1 MQQRQPISTAAFL
14 PRSWG
19 SAEGWSATIPSG
31 LHRRWHLFLSFWA
44 TLAAL
49 LLCCGASLAVAADEE
64 VLWLTPHQ
72 DRFSLASH
80 LQIMED
86 PTGQMTIDDVS
97 STENAHRFRPAPSGV
112 LRPGWSNSTF
122 WLRLTLANRETAED
136 QPRYFFDLAQSN
148 IVAATMFH
156 LLAQG
161 GDRLAWREAGPLDRH
176 ERPQRLRS
184 QFSHFPLPAL
194 SDRPQTIYVRVR
206 SFLAMEALPEV
217 VTRTGFQD
225 RVLAHHLLAGA
236 LLGILL
242 LLALTNLANYFFLRS
257 AVYLWYA
264 LLLISSLLFLALSNG
279 LLQDWAPDVQLFH
292 LTGISGSMFGLAFI
306 VRYLFVRSFLPL
318 KQLFPVGDRVAMAL
332 TICAVP
338 VVVILLAGYEVLPW
352 IKIYVVLGMT
362 RIPIF
367 LWVGWNCWRGG
378 FAPARLY
385 FLANLPQSLSMLYFL
400 ADSVGLAPPIPI
412 SIYYVQEAGIV
423 CEAILLALALAQRVK
438 VLRQEREGIE
448 QAAQQESRENQ
459 ERLRGLVGEL
469 VRGEERQR
477 RALAEDLHDGISQNL
492 ATSLFSLRLMAEGS
506 HDVKPPLPLPEVCD
520 LLDST
525 LKQTR
530 TLTFDISPPVLHDY
544 GLGAALD
551 WLARRVS
558 ERHGLEVSFR
568 AQGNLPCRDESL
580 EANLFRAGQELLNN
594 VVKHAAATRAEVSL
608 TCSGSLVSLRVSDNG
623 RGMEDNPMA
632 SANPGGFGLFS
643 IRERL
648 RALGGGLEIDSSPGQ
663 GCSIT
668 LSAPWPQPP
677 APGAKGSTDED
688 DHTAGR

>member
-1 MQQRQPISTAAFL
+1 LAA
-14 PRSWG
+14 
-19 SAEGWSATIPSG
+19 
-31 LHRRWHLFLSFWA
+31 
-44 TLAAL
+44 LAAL
-49 LLCCGASLAVAADEE
+49 LLSCWPPGAADAANDI
-64 VLWLTPHQ
+64 LWLTPHQ
-72 DRFSLASH
+72 DRFSLASY
-80 LQIMED
+80 LQVMED
-86 PTGQMTIDDVS
+86 PTGLLAVGDVS
-97 STENAHRFRPAPSGV
+97 SPENAHRFRPLPNGV
-112 LRPGWSNSTF
+112 LRPGWGNSTF
-122 WLRLTLANRETAED
+122 WLRLTLASREPSEG

-148 IVAATMFH
+148 IVAATLFTPR
-156 LLAQG
+156 AQAD
-161 GDRLAWREAGPLDRH
+161 DRPAWQEVGPLDRH
-176 ERPQRLRS
+176 ERPQHLRS

-194 SDRPQTIYVRVR
+194 SERPQTIFVRVR
-206 SFLAMEALPEV
+206 SYLAMEALPEF
-217 VTRTGFQD
+217 VTRTGFLD

-242 LLALTNLANYFFLRS
+242 LLALTNLANYFFLRA

-279 LLQDWAPDVQLFH
+279 LLQDLAPQVQLFH

-332 TICAVP
+332 TICAAP

-352 IKIYVVLGMT
+352 LKIYVVLGMT

-367 LWVGWNCWRGG
+367 LWVGYRCWRGG

-438 VLRQEREGIE
+438 VLRQERERIE
-448 QAAQQESRENQ
+448 QAAQRESRENQ

-477 RALAEDLHDGISQNL
+477 RALADDLHDSISQNL
-492 ATSLFSLRLMAEGS
+492 ATSLFSLRLMNDS
-506 HDVKPPLPLPEVCD
+506 SLDMQPPLPLPEVCD

-551 WLARRVS
+551 WLVRRVR
-558 ERHGLEVSFR
+558 ERHGLEVSFH
-568 AQGNLPCRDESL
+568 AQGSLPCRDESL

-594 VVKHAAATRAEVSL
+594 VVKHASATRAEVSL

-623 RGMEDNPMA
+623 RGPGDNPIA
-632 SANPGGFGLFS
+632 SANPRGFGLFS

-677 APGAKGSTDED
+677 APEAKGSTDED